1 MTQQQLTDLFEQ
13 ARKEPITVDPE
24 TIVRWVNHAALYP
37 ETPAPTSLLKKIK
50 MKILIP
56 GLVTATLAG
65 WWIFSTPEKRT
76 VSVKPAS
83 LTTPV
88 QVKMSPAQ
96 RKTPETAVAVPVT
109 QTVKPAVVK
118 TQLPES
124 TATYPG
130 LMSLPAP
137 TTLTELEISTT
148 QAVRQV
154 DSVPE
159 TPAAVGSYSERPID
173 PFLFLSV
180 SGAMDITIE
189 RGDVYSMEIA
199 ADEGY
204 ERYLKV
210 SQTDRSLSIRHNPPN
225 GIFKSAKYRKI
236 HIKIKAV
243 DIDRIEVS
251 GAVAVTINGEFP
263 GKEFLCK
270 VSGASEVEV
279 GGKHEEI
286 KLELS
291 GASRVKLKNIEA
303 AMLEVEITGAST
315 ISVAGVSK
323 QVMVTASGAS
333 TFLGSGL
340 QTDEASLNV
349 TGASVAQI
357 SVSNKLKA
365 TASGSSKI
373 VYQGNPPVKE
383 LKSTGAS
390 IIRLKN

>member
-1 MTQQQLTDLFEQ
+1 MTQQQLTDLLEQ
-13 ARKEPITVDPE
+13 ARREPITVDPE
-24 TIVRWVNHAALYP
+24 TVVRWLNEAPLYP
-37 ETPAPTSLLKKIK
+37 EIPAPTSFLKTIN

-65 WWIFSTPEKRT
+65 WWTFSTPEKRT

-83 LTTPV
+83 VTTPV
-88 QVKMSPAQ
+88 QVKMSSAQ
-96 RKTPETAVAVPVT
+96 RKTPETAVVASAT
-109 QTVKPAVVK
+109 QTVKLAVVK
-118 TQLPES
+118 TQLPAS
-124 TATYPG
+124 TATYPD

-137 TTLTELEISTT
+137 TNLTQLEISTT

-159 TPAAVGSYSERPID
+159 IPAAVDSYSEKPID

-180 SGAMDITIE
+180 SGSMDITIE
-189 RGDVYSMEIA
+189 RGDVYSMEIT

-210 SQTDRSLSIRHNPPN
+210 SQTDRSLSIRHNTS
-225 GIFKSAKYRKI
+225 GGLFKSIKYRKI

-251 GAVAVTINGEFP
+251 GAVDVAINGDFP

-270 VSGASEVEV
+270 VSGASEVEA
-279 GGKHEEI
+279 GGKNEEI

-291 GASRVKLKNIEA
+291 GASRIKLKNIEA
-303 AMLEVEITGAST
+303 AMLQTEITGAST
-315 ISVAGVSK
+315 ISVTGVSK

-349 TGASVAQI
+349 TGASDAQI

-373 VYQGNPPVKE
+373 VYRGNPPLKE

-390 IIRLKN
+390 IIQLKN